1 MTLIRTNHASS
12 WRWFFVT
19 LMLLLLSACVTVKLV
34 ADYDEQIDKGVTQL
48 QKEVETFLV
57 KLEGTAKNLNDM
69 VQVYDEKHAQF
80 YADARVAISGLRVRA
95 DATERNSLTV
105 RMLDGLSTNLD
116 RLERLHKEGLKKK
129 EIESLKGAFNS
140 QFTAILTFELAK
152 KRGQKPDESKAKTDS
167 TKPSNKGET
176 K

>member
-116 RLERLHKEGLKKK
+116 RCVIRTNAPCQNG
-129 EIESLKGAFNS
+129 
-140 QFTAILTFELAK
+140 
-152 KRGQKPDESKAKTDS
+152 
-167 TKPSNKGET
+167 
-176 K
+176 